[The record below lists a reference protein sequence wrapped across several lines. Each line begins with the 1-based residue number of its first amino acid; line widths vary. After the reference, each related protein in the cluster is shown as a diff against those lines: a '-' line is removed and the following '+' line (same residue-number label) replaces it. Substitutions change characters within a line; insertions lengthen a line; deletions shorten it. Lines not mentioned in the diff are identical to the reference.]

1 MRNKENL
8 HEPFSVQARY
18 AKRRKPSW
26 YFPVQSRYAKRS
38 SVAYLRPSESHPL
51 SLATEACP
59 PYPPTIDRIT
69 KQRYKPRAKPK
80 NQEQKRKKRKP
91 MHKRTKN
98 ETKRKKK
105 IKITTSMLFSSLLR
119 HTYKRNTYFFSFIN
133 GQQKPSKW
141 PINLQNMPNGVAKH
155 AKSRHERCLTETR
168 YMPNRNT
175 KDALSQCQ
183 TCLIAKRIYL
193 YGYFYVFCFIYICL
207 LMFLCLFIYLHIE
220 SKCKDRW

>member
-1 MRNKENL
+1 MRKEKTFI
-8 HEPFSVQARY
+8 EPFS
-18 AKRRKPSW
+18 
-26 YFPVQSRYAKRS
+26 FQSRYAKRS
-38 SVAYLRPSESHPL
+38 SVAYLRPSQSHPL

-105 IKITTSMLFSSLLR
+105 IKITTCMLFSSLLR

-133 GQQKPSKW
+133 GQRSRQNDPLTCKTC
-141 PINLQNMPNGVAKH
+141 LMALRNMPNRG
-155 AKSRHERCLTETR
+155 
-168 YMPNRNT
+168 T
-175 KDALSQCQ
+175 KDA
-183 TCLIAKRIYL
+183 
-193 YGYFYVFCFIYICL
+193 
-207 LMFLCLFIYLHIE
+207 
-220 SKCKDRW
+220 

>member
-1 MRNKENL
+1 MRKEKTFI
-8 HEPFSVQARY
+8 EPFSVQARY

-38 SVAYLRPSESHPL
+38 SVAYLRPSGSPTL
-51 SLATEACP
+51 TLATETCP

-80 NQEQKRKKRKP
+80 NQEQKRKKGKP

-105 IKITTSMLFSSLLR
+105 IKITTCMLFSSLLK
-119 HTYKRNTYFFSFIN
+119 HTHKKNTYFFSFIN

-155 AKSRHERCLTETR
+155 AESRHERCLTETR

-183 TCLIAKRIYL
+183 TCLITKRIYL
-193 YGYFYVFCFIYICL
+193 YGYFYIFYFIYICL